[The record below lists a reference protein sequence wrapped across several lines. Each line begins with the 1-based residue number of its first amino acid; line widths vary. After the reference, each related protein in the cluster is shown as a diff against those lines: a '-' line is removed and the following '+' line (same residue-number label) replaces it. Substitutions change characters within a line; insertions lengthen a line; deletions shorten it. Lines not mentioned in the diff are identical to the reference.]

1 MDAFD
6 LGAGSTKAVLGS
18 CFLDPSLV
26 EIVRDF
32 LAFKADEIN
41 SVDALV
47 DFLAVEDP
55 TAEFLDANTQQL
67 FVVLLDLA
75 SARFVAW

>member
-1 MDAFD
+1 MDALGF
-6 LGAGSTKAVLGS
+6 GAGSTKAILGS
-18 CFLDPSLV
+18 RFLDPSLV
-26 EIVRDF
+26 EIVTDF

-41 SVDALV
+41 SVDALI

-55 TAEFLDANTQQL
+55 TSEFLDANTQQL